1 MEELYHNI
9 VLLSSQSYV
18 KADLNR
24 RIAAGGRWS
33 PTHACIF
40 FCWVV
45 KFARAK
51 EKCVS
56 LKNKQKKNK
65 WKNSLSTQNFVSR
78 LTGWFRVENSLEQSK
93 YRATNGN
100 KRSPLRY
107 VTNTVHSS
115 TVTFFYFL
123 KKKESDRVS
132 KSFEWPLYFPLCSV
146 KQKHTQKKNFKKSLK
161 VFLSKLNTH
170 RNKCFSVK
178 WARASTI

>member
-1 MEELYHNI
+1 MIAHSR
-9 VLLSSQSYV
+9 VHFFLLSREICTC
-18 KADLNR
+18 KGEMR
-24 RIAAGGRWS
+24 
-33 PTHACIF
+33 
-40 FCWVV
+40 VV
-45 KFARAK
+45 K
-51 EKCVS
+51 
-56 LKNKQKKNK
+56 KQTKKNK